1 MQLPEFAAKVEAAAT
16 EVETKAMAE
25 AATEAGAAA
34 TVTATIT
41 ATRAAAAAGAIAD
54 SGHTTDHRAASPA
67 NDADAAAAARAAL
80 AKANRIVVKI
90 GTATIT
96 KPARTPARLTRVFS
110 PDGKSFLPEE
120 SAAQSVRGTIDTA
133 YIYHVAE
140 QFAELVRAGKQ
151 VILVTSGAI
160 GMGARELGLTKR
172 VTEVRMR
179 QACAA
184 IGQPILM
191 EEYRRAFGVF
201 GLVAAQLLVTRDEWD
216 DRASYL
222 NLRETVETLLESRVV
237 PVFNENDSV
246 STAEIG
252 NAFGDNDRLS
262 AYVASKIDAELLIIL
277 SDVDSLYDSDPRENP
292 DAKPIPYVRELS
304 QEHLA
309 AAGGRGSEFSTG
321 GMKTK
326 LAAVDIAR
334 DAGCRV
340 VIAHGREP
348 NVIARVAAG
357 EPIGTLFDAA
367 HALKNRIR
375 WLKNSKP
382 RGKITIDAGALA
394 AIRGRNSLLPRGVVA
409 VTGEFGRDAVVLVN
423 NIVKLVS
430 NYSSAELR
438 AVMGKR
444 SEEIEALLGS
454 NAPHVVARPEDMA
467 FLDE

>member
-1 MQLPEFAAKVEAAAT
+1 MESPET
-16 EVETKAMAE
+16 
-25 AATEAGAAA
+25 
-34 TVTATIT
+34 
-41 ATRAAAAAGAIAD
+41 
-54 SGHTTDHRAASPA
+54 S
-67 NDADAAAAARAAL
+67 DAVSARAAL
-80 AKANRIVVKI
+80 ANANRIVVKI
-90 GTATIT
+90 GTAT
-96 KPARTPARLTRVFS
+96 LTRPASSPGRLPRTFS
-110 PDGKSFLPEE
+110 PAGKGFLSEE
-120 SAAQSVRGTIDTA
+120 ETLREAQPHPTKGTIDTA
-133 YIYHVAE
+133 YIYEVAE
-140 QFAELVRAGKQ
+140 QFAHLVREGKQ

-160 GMGARELGLTKR
+160 GMGAHELGLTRR

-184 IGQPILM
+184 VGQPILM

-201 GLVAAQLLVTRDEWD
+201 GLSAAQLLGTRDEWD

-222 NLRETVETLLESRVV
+222 NLRKTVETLLESRVI

-277 SDVDSLYDSDPRENP
+277 TDVDSLYDSDPRENP
-292 DAKPIPYVRELS
+292 DARPIPYVKELS
-304 QEHLA
+304 DEHLA

-326 LAAVDIAR
+326 LAAGAIAR

-348 NVIARVAAG
+348 SIIRRVVSG
-357 EPIGTLFDAA
+357 EPLGTLFDAA

-375 WLKNSKP
+375 WLKNSQP
-382 RGKITIDAGALA
+382 RGRLTIDEGALA
-394 AIRGRNSLLPRGVVA
+394 AIRERNSLLPRGVVA
-409 VTGEFGRDAVVLVN
+409 VEGDFGRDTVVLVN
-423 NIVKLVS
+423 GIVKLIS
-430 NYSSAELR
+430 NFSSAELR
-438 AVMGKR
+438 AVLGKR
-444 SEEIEALLGS
+444 SEEIEAILGE
-454 NAPHVVARPEDMA
+454 NAPHVIARPEEMA

>member
-1 MQLPEFAAKVEAAAT
+1 MQRLEQAAEAGSKGEPVPARVEAKATSAAT
-16 EVETKAMAE
+16 SEATHEVSPAAAP
-25 AATEAGAAA
+25 AATAE
-34 TVTATIT
+34 
-41 ATRAAAAAGAIAD
+41 
-54 SGHTTDHRAASPA
+54 
-67 NDADAAAAARAAL
+67 AAAARAAL

-96 KPARTPARLTRVFS
+96 KPANTPARLTRAFS

-120 SAAQSVRGTIDTA
+120 NAAPTGRTNIDTA

-140 QFAELVRAGKQ
+140 QFAGLVREGKQ

-222 NLRETVETLLESRVV
+222 NLRETVETLLESRVI

-292 DAKPIPYVRELS
+292 NAKPIPYVRELS
-304 QEHLA
+304 EKHLA

-326 LAAVDIAR
+326 LAAVAIAR

-375 WLKNSKP
+375 WLKNSQP
-382 RGKITIDAGALA
+382 RGRLTIDQGALA
-394 AIRGRNSLLPRGVVA
+394 AIRERNSLLPRGVIA
-409 VTGEFGRDAVVLVN
+409 VEGDFGRGSVVLVN
-423 NIVKLVS
+423 SVVKIIS
-430 NYSSAELR
+430 NFSSAELL

-444 SEEIEALLGS
+444 SDEIDSLLGPD
-454 NAPHVVARPEDMA
+454 APHVVARPEEMA

>member
-1 MQLPEFAAKVEAAAT
+1 M
-16 EVETKAMAE
+16 ETLE
-25 AATEAGAAA
+25 T
-34 TVTATIT
+34 
-41 ATRAAAAAGAIAD
+41 
-54 SGHTTDHRAASPA
+54 
-67 NDADAAAAARAAL
+67 ADAVAARAAL
-80 AKANRIVVKI
+80 AHANRIVVKI

-96 KPARTPARLTRVFS
+96 KQ
-110 PDGKSFLPEE
+110 GK
-120 SAAQSVRGTIDTA
+120 GGIDTA

-140 QFAELVRAGKQ
+140 QFAELVREGRQ

-160 GMGARELGLTKR
+160 GMGARQLGLTKR
-172 VTEVRMR
+172 VTEVRLR

-184 IGQPILM
+184 IGQPLLM
-191 EEYRRAFGVF
+191 DEYRRAFGVF
-201 GLVAAQLLVTRDEWD
+201 DLNSAQLLVTRDEWD

-222 NLRETVETLLESRVV
+222 NLRKTVETLLENAVV

-292 DAKPIPYVRELS
+292 HAARIPYVKEIS
-304 QEHLA
+304 AEHLA

-326 LAAVDIAR
+326 LAAVAIAR

-348 NVIARVAAG
+348 NIVRRVASG
-357 EPIGTLFDAA
+357 EPLGTLFDAA

-375 WLKNSKP
+375 WLKNSQP
-382 RGKITIDAGALA
+382 RGRLTVDDGALA
-394 AIRGRNSLLPRGVVA
+394 AIRERNSLLPRGVASVE
-409 VTGEFGRDAVVLVN
+409 GEFARGAVVLVN
-423 NIVKLVS
+423 DTVKLIS

-438 AVMGKR
+438 AVMRKR
-444 SEEIEALLGS
+444 SEEIEAILGEG
-454 NAPHVVARPEDMA
+454 APHVVARPEEMA

>member
-1 MQLPEFAAKVEAAAT
+1 MQSPETSAAV
-16 EVETKAMAE
+16 
-25 AATEAGAAA
+25 
-34 TVTATIT
+34 
-41 ATRAAAAAGAIAD
+41 
-54 SGHTTDHRAASPA
+54 S
-67 NDADAAAAARAAL
+67 ARAAL
-80 AKANRIVVKI
+80 ANANRIVVKI
-90 GTATIT
+90 GTATLT
-96 KPARTPARLTRVFS
+96 RPASSPDRLTRTFS
-110 PDGKSFLPEE
+110 PDGKGFLSEE
-120 SAAQSVRGTIDTA
+120 ETLREAQPHPTKGTIDTA
-133 YIYHVAE
+133 YIYEVAE
-140 QFAELVRAGKQ
+140 QFAHLVREGKQ

-160 GMGARELGLTKR
+160 GMGAHELGLTRR

-184 IGQPILM
+184 VGQPILM

-201 GLVAAQLLVTRDEWD
+201 GLSAAQLLGTRDEWD

-222 NLRETVETLLESRVV
+222 NLRKTVETLLESRVI

-292 DAKPIPYVRELS
+292 DARPIPYVKELS
-304 QEHLA
+304 DEHLA

-326 LAAVDIAR
+326 LAAVAIAR

-348 NVIARVAAG
+348 SIIRRVVSG
-357 EPIGTLFDAA
+357 EPLGTLFDAA

-375 WLKNSKP
+375 WLKNSQP
-382 RGKITIDAGALA
+382 RGRLTIDEGALA
-394 AIRGRNSLLPRGVVA
+394 AIRERNSLLPRGVVA
-409 VTGEFGRDAVVLVN
+409 VEGDFGRDTVVLVN
-423 NIVKLVS
+423 GIVKLIS
-430 NYSSAELR
+430 NFSSAELR
-438 AVMGKR
+438 AVLGKR
-444 SEEIEALLGS
+444 SEEIEAILGE
-454 NAPHVVARPEDMA
+454 NAPHVIARPEEMA

>member
-1 MQLPEFAAKVEAAAT
+1 M
-16 EVETKAMAE
+16 ETHQE
-25 AATEAGAAA
+25 T
-34 TVTATIT
+34 
-41 ATRAAAAAGAIAD
+41 
-54 SGHTTDHRAASPA
+54 
-67 NDADAAAAARAAL
+67 ADAVAARAAL
-80 AKANRIVVKI
+80 AHANRIVVKI

-96 KPARTPARLTRVFS
+96 KQ
-110 PDGKSFLPEE
+110 G
-120 SAAQSVRGTIDTA
+120 RGGIDTA
-133 YIYHVAE
+133 YIYHIAE
-140 QFAELVRAGKQ
+140 QFAELVREGRQ

-160 GMGARELGLTKR
+160 GMGARQLGLTKR
-172 VTEVRMR
+172 VTELRLR

-184 IGQPILM
+184 IGQPLLM
-191 EEYRRAFGVF
+191 DEYRRAFGVF
-201 GLVAAQLLVTRDEWD
+201 ELNSAQLLVTRDEWD
-216 DRASYL
+216 DRTSYL
-222 NLRETVETLLESRVV
+222 NLRKTVETLLENGVV

-292 DAKPIPYVRELS
+292 SAARIPYVKEIS
-304 QEHLA
+304 AEHLA

-348 NVIARVAAG
+348 NIVRRVASG
-357 EPIGTLFDAA
+357 EALGTLFDAA

-375 WLKNSKP
+375 WLKNSQP
-382 RGKITIDAGALA
+382 RGRLTVDEGALA
-394 AIRGRNSLLPRGVVA
+394 AIRERNSLLPRGVASVE
-409 VTGEFGRDAVVLVN
+409 GEFARDAVVLVN
-423 NIVKLVS
+423 DIVKLIT

-438 AVMGKR
+438 AVMRKR
-444 SEEIEALLGS
+444 SEEIEAILGAG
-454 NAPHVVARPEDMA
+454 APHVVARPEEMA